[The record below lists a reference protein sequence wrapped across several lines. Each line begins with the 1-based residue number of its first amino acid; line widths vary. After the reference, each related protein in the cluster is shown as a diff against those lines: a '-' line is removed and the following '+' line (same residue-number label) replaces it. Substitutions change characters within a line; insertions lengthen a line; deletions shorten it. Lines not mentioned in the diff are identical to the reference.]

1 MIQRCVSLDKK
12 SEELLDKLVPDIYPS
27 RSELFRDLIR
37 KEYERLRVLGM
48 VE

>member
-1 MIQRCVSLDKK
+1 MRQQCVSLDKK
-12 SEELLDKLVPDIYPS
+12 SEERLDKLIPDIYPS
-27 RSELFRDLIR
+27 KSELFRDLIR